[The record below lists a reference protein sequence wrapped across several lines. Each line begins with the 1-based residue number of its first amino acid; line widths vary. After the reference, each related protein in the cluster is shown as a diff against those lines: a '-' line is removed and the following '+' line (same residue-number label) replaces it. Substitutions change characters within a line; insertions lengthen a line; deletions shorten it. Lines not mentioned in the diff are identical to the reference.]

1 MRILVVVHGFPP
13 SAQGGSEIYAHAHA
27 LALRREYGDEI
38 LVLTREQ
45 DPRRP
50 EYDVRTERR
59 DGLQIAWVN
68 NTFRDVRSFDESYV
82 NPTVGRIA
90 ASLIDE
96 FAPDVAHIHHLTC
109 LSTTIVRSLADRR
122 IPRIV
127 TLHDYWFICH
137 RGQLLDVNYRVCA
150 GPEPSGCH
158 ACLGPAAGA
167 GSAAFIGAAAVR
179 AVERQLPEASARQ
192 LRQAAERVSAIAS
205 SSSESENQARL
216 RLEHMREVCSD
227 VTAFIAPSRSM
238 RDRFVQFGV
247 DPNRIIV
254 AGYGFDHEGRVGRV
268 GQVGQVG
275 QVGSARGRPLR
286 AGFLGSLMVSKAP
299 HVLLEAAARLPRGAV
314 SVDLFGAH
322 CAYHGDDGY
331 RRALEPLL
339 NREGVTAHGALAHG
353 DVPHALAS
361 LDVLVV
367 PSVWPENSPLVI
379 QEAFLAGVPVV
390 ASRTGG
396 IPEAVADGANG
407 LLFAPGDAEDLAR
420 ALARLIDE
428 PDLLATLRAGIPPV
442 RSIEED
448 VAASRRL
455 YQEHLSR
462 DSSSRPRF
470 AAVVLNFRTPD
481 ETLLTV
487 RSLLASRRKI
497 DDIIVVNND
506 AIDDARAA
514 VESVRSSFAKATAD
528 RSNIVYVHT
537 GRNLGFSGGVNVG
550 IREALSRGAA
560 RVLLVNSDL
569 IVPPECI
576 ERLEHSLE
584 DPGAGIA
591 GPIVLS
597 RSAPDRIASAGM
609 RYAPASGRMRHLRVG
624 ESIDGCDLP
633 VSARVDGVSG
643 CLMLVKR
650 EVFDRAGLLEE
661 DYFFSFEDLDFCLK
675 ARRAGFATI
684 VSGTARA
691 YHEGG
696 RSIGAGSPR
705 RLYFGARNQL
715 LMGHRAQPGDG
726 RLRSFARGCSIVAL
740 NLAHAVISNGGPLSA
755 RLAAVA
761 RGTRDYISGRFGD
774 DLM

>member
-254 AGYGFDHEGRVGRV
+254 AGYGFDHEGRVGQIGR
-268 GQVGQVG
+268 VG
-275 QVGSARGRPLR
+275 QVGSARGYGETRERASALR
-286 AGFLGSLMVSKAP
+286 VS
-299 HVLLEAAARLPRGAV
+299 HQRQ
-314 SVDLFGAH
+314 F
-322 CAYHGDDGY
+322 
-331 RRALEPLL
+331 AL
-339 NREGVTAHGALAHG
+339 
-353 DVPHALAS
+353 
-361 LDVLVV
+361 
-367 PSVWPENSPLVI
+367 
-379 QEAFLAGVPVV
+379 GVP
-390 ASRTGG
+390 A
-396 IPEAVADGANG
+396 
-407 LLFAPGDAEDLAR
+407 
-420 ALARLIDE
+420 
-428 PDLLATLRAGIPPV
+428 
-442 RSIEED
+442 
-448 VAASRRL
+448 
-455 YQEHLSR
+455 
-462 DSSSRPRF
+462 
-470 AAVVLNFRTPD
+470 
-481 ETLLTV
+481 
-487 RSLLASRRKI
+487 
-497 DDIIVVNND
+497 
-506 AIDDARAA
+506 
-514 VESVRSSFAKATAD
+514 FAKATA
-528 RSNIVYVHT
+528 
-537 GRNLGFSGGVNVG
+537 
-550 IREALSRGAA
+550 
-560 RVLLVNSDL
+560 
-569 IVPPECI
+569 
-576 ERLEHSLE
+576 
-584 DPGAGIA
+584 
-591 GPIVLS
+591 
-597 RSAPDRIASAGM
+597 
-609 RYAPASGRMRHLRVG
+609 
-624 ESIDGCDLP
+624 
-633 VSARVDGVSG
+633 
-643 CLMLVKR
+643 
-650 EVFDRAGLLEE
+650 GL
-661 DYFFSFEDLDFCLK
+661 
-675 ARRAGFATI
+675 
-684 VSGTARA
+684 
-691 YHEGG
+691 
-696 RSIGAGSPR
+696 
-705 RLYFGARNQL
+705 
-715 LMGHRAQPGDG
+715 
-726 RLRSFARGCSIVAL
+726 
-740 NLAHAVISNGGPLSA
+740 
-755 RLAAVA
+755 AVA
-761 RGTRDYISGRFGD
+761 RDNSTSGGGGPREH
-774 DLM
+774 

>member
-322 CAYHGDDGY
+322 CAYHGDDSY

-353 DVPHALAS
+353 DVPQALAS

-462 DSSSRPRF
+462 DSSSRPRL